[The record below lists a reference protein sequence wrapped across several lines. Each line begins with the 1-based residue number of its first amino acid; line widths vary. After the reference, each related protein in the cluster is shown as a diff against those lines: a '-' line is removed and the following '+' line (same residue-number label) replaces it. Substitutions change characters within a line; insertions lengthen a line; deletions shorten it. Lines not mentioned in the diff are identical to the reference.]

1 MESDSLC
8 LIRPFRVSA
17 AAKRNL
23 KLFENEIPNDLMM
36 NLLSRIFSA
45 IIGSLIFMLVAV
57 SSQATKAEATNSFEP
72 VWEKIKS
79 QSTTAQLY
87 GFLYQ
92 LPKGGNLHTHF
103 AGSVPME
110 YLLEIA
116 RDRSRNG
123 GQEFYTRVKINNCGE
138 DCTGRRLDYA
148 GTSAPI
154 VYFQTLGEATW
165 KSLSSCCRDEYKP
178 LSGLNEEERAAW
190 LSSVKLDRP
199 GEGRNEFFEVI
210 WHRMGVLFSD
220 PLINPE
226 LLVTNMKLFGEEG
239 LRYLEFQLPPRGWR
253 DSDGQSIPAEEVY
266 EILKE
271 RLNQEDAL
279 ATGVTVR
286 FRNVAIRYLS
296 NAEEQ
301 IEEAFAFVD
310 SHRDLWVGVDMAG
323 REDDDKGHP
332 LRFLETF
339 RKMRRRY
346 GGIGLS
352 IHGGEVDEPN
362 SHVRDTLLL
371 GATRIGHGLNL
382 ISDPGTLLLMRYRD
396 YLIETCLVSNRVLE
410 YFPNL
415 DEHPFPEYLRMG
427 IPVCLNTDD
436 RGMWDSNMTD
446 EYYSAVKHFNLRWG
460 EIVKMGRDSLRYAFV
475 DNAKKE
481 ELLSAYDRDIASFE
495 EKYQKADWKKLTTEA
510 KPKISPYAHR
520 AFGINRK
527 LTENSK

>member
-1 MESDSLC
+1 MINIYGKYRPAILGG
-8 LIRPFRVSA
+8 LI
-17 AAKRNL
+17 L
-23 KLFENEIPNDLMM
+23 
-36 NLLSRIFSA
+36 
-45 IIGSLIFMLVAV
+45 MLVAI
-57 SSQATKAEATNSFEP
+57 SDQLITKAEAENSFEP
-72 VWEKIKS
+72 VWEEIKS
-79 QSTTAQLY
+79 QSTPAQLY
-87 GFLYQ
+87 AFLFQ

-116 RDRSRNG
+116 RDKNRNG

-138 DCTGRRLDYA
+138 DCSGRRLDYA

-154 VYFQTLGEATW
+154 VYFQTTREVTW
-165 KSLSSCCRDEYKP
+165 KSLSSCCQSEYKP
-178 LSGLNEEERAAW
+178 LSALNEEETAAW

-220 PLINPE
+220 PHINPE
-226 LLVTNMKLFGEEG
+226 LLVTNMKLFGDEG

-253 DSDGQSIPAEEVY
+253 HSDGRSIPAEEVY

-271 RLNQEDAL
+271 RLKQEDAV
-279 ATGVTVR
+279 ASGVTVR

-296 NAEEQ
+296 NAEAQ

-339 RKMRRRY
+339 RKMRKRY

-362 SHVRDTLLL
+362 THVRDTLLL

-382 ISDPGTLLLMRYRD
+382 ISDPDTLLYMRNRE
-396 YLIETCLVSNRVLE
+396 YLIESCLVSNRVLE

-415 DEHPFPEYLRMG
+415 DDHPFPEFLRLG

-446 EYYSAVKHFNLRWG
+446 EYFSAVKHFNLRWD
-460 EIVKMGRDSLRYAFV
+460 EIVKMGRDSLHYAFV
-475 DNAKKE
+475 DNAKKA
-481 ELLSAYDRDIASFE
+481 ELISAYERDVASFE
-495 EKYQKADWKKLTTEA
+495 MKYQNANWRELTSHIEPA
-510 KPKISPYAHR
+510 ISPYALR
-520 AFGINRK
+520 TFKISN
-527 LTENSK
+527 